1 MIRKSNK
8 FRSPMNVALLVLGLS
23 AAAHGQSAPQ
33 NVKEVQAI
41 LDRLDQLEKDN
52 QALLQEVRAL
62 RQEVS
67 GLHAPEPATTPSQT
81 ADERQAVEE
90 NRIDELAQTKV
101 EASQK
106 FPIRIAGMAL
116 FNASVNGRFN
126 GNAENP
132 LVASPTPGEMTGDGT
147 LRQSTLGLL
156 FNGPQTFLDA
166 KISGSIYM
174 DFFAGGASSLDHL
187 VRLRTAAINI
197 DWKNTSVMFGQDK
210 PIISPRD
217 PDSLAQVG
225 YSPLT
230 GAGNL
235 WLWQPQARVEQ
246 RFSLGENS
254 GLRAQAGVVVTSSL
268 DYPSDPTNPIVYSG
282 YTGTSSQ
289 QEYSR
294 PGAEA
299 RLELWHRWSDTG
311 RVELAGGYHFN
322 QNRVVETLVP
332 SEVYS
337 FDWFLRPISKLEFS
351 GMFFRGQ
358 NVATLG
364 GLPQGFMVQPYGEA
378 MAVHST
384 GGWAQIRVPITA
396 RLAWDLYG
404 GQQDDRNSDLAYQY
418 IGKNQGYFSNL
429 MYRIAP
435 NVIVSLEGGQV
446 RTTYVG
452 LGNRLNDHYDLA
464 VAYLF

>member
-1 MIRKSNK
+1 MS
-8 FRSPMNVALLVLGLS
+8 MGAY
-23 AAAHGQSAPQ
+23 AQSAPQ
-33 NVKEVQAI
+33 VQAI

-52 QALLQEVRAL
+52 QALLEEVRAL

-67 GLHAPEPATTPSQT
+67 VLHAPATSQT
-81 ADERQAVEE
+81 ADERQAVDE
-90 NRIDELAQTKV
+90 NRVDEMAQTKV

-106 FPIRIAGMAL
+106 FPIRITGMAL

-126 GNAENP
+126 GNMENP
-132 LVASPTPGEMTGDGT
+132 LVASSTPGEMTGDGT
-147 LRQSTLGLL
+147 LRQTTLGLL
-156 FNGPQTFLDA
+156 FNGPQTFWNG

-174 DFFAGGASSLDHL
+174 DFFGGSTATLDHL

-210 PIISPRD
+210 PLISPRD
-217 PDSLAQVG
+217 PNSLAQVG

-230 GAGNL
+230 AEGNL
-235 WLWQPQARVEQ
+235 WLWLPQARVEQ

-254 GLRAQAGVVVTSSL
+254 GLRAQASVIDPSSL
-268 DYPSDPTNPIVYSG
+268 DYPSDTNNLTVYSG
-282 YTGTSSQ
+282 TSIP

-311 RVELAGGYHFN
+311 RLEMAGGYHFN
-322 QNRVVETLVP
+322 QNRVGETLVP
-332 SEVYS
+332 SEIYS
-337 FDWFLRPISKLEFS
+337 FDWFLRPISRLEFS
-351 GMFFRGQ
+351 GMIFHGQ

-364 GLPQGFMVQPYGEA
+364 SLPQGFLATSYGEVN
-378 MAVHST
+378 AVHST
-384 GGWAQIRVPITA
+384 GGWAQIRVPITT
-396 RLAWDLYG
+396 RLAWDVYG
-404 GQQDDRNSDLAYQY
+404 GQQDDRNSDLSFGY

-446 RTTYVG
+446 RTTYLG

>member
-1 MIRKSNK
+1 MVKVR
-8 FRSPMNVALLVLGLS
+8 PD
-23 AAAHGQSAPQ
+23 AA
-33 NVKEVQAI
+33 EVQAI

-52 QALLQEVRAL
+52 QALLEEVRAL

-67 GLHAPEPATTPSQT
+67 GLHAPEPGTAPSQT

-106 FPIRIAGMAL
+106 FPIRITGMAL

-126 GNAENP
+126 GNMENP

-156 FNGPQTFLDA
+156 FNGPQTFWNA

-174 DFFAGGASSLDHL
+174 DFFGGSTSSLDHL

-210 PIISPRD
+210 PLISPRD

-254 GLRAQAGVVVTSSL
+254 GLRAQAGVIVTSSL
-268 DYPSDPTNPIVYSG
+268 DYPANSPIPLSIPAIPGLRRSRNTPGRAPKRAWSCGIVGATPAASSLRAAI
-282 YTGTSSQ
+282 TSIKTAS
-289 QEYSR
+289 SK
-294 PGAEA
+294 
-299 RLELWHRWSDTG
+299 
-311 RVELAGGYHFN
+311 
-322 QNRVVETLVP
+322 P
-332 SEVYS
+332 S
-337 FDWFLRPISKLEFS
+337 FLRRSI
-351 GMFFRGQ
+351 R
-358 NVATLG
+358 
-364 GLPQGFMVQPYGEA
+364 
-378 MAVHST
+378 ST
-384 GGWAQIRVPITA
+384 GSCGRFRNWSFRECFFTA
-396 RLAWDLYG
+396 RT
-404 GQQDDRNSDLAYQY
+404 S
-418 IGKNQGYFSNL
+418 
-429 MYRIAP
+429 AP
-435 NVIVSLEGGQV
+435 WARCRKGSSCEPIM
-446 RTTYVG
+446 
-452 LGNRLNDHYDLA
+452 A
-464 VAYLF
+464 K

>member
-1 MIRKSNK
+1 
-8 FRSPMNVALLVLGLS
+8 MNLAWLVLAMS
-23 AAAHGQSAPQ
+23 AAAFGQSTPQ
-33 NVKEVQAI
+33 DAKAVQAI

-67 GLHAPEPATTPSQT
+67 GLHAPDPGTAPSQT
-81 ADERQAVEE
+81 ADERQAVAE

-101 EASQK
+101 ESSQK
-106 FPIRIAGMAL
+106 FPIRITGMAL

-126 GNAENP
+126 GNMENP
-132 LVASPTPGEMTGDGT
+132 LVASSTPGEMTGDGT
-147 LRQSTLGLL
+147 LRQTTLGLL
-156 FNGPQTFLDA
+156 FNGPQTFLNA

-174 DFFAGGASSLDHL
+174 DFFGGSTSSLDHL
-187 VRLRTAAINI
+187 VRLRTAAIDI

-210 PIISPRD
+210 PLISPRD

-246 RFSLGENS
+246 RFSLGESS
-254 GLRAQAGVVVTSSL
+254 GLRAQAGVFITSSL
-268 DYPSDPTNPIVYSG
+268 DYPSNPTNPTVYVATPSE
-282 YTGTSSQ
+282 

-322 QNRVVETLVP
+322 QNRVLEILVP

-351 GMFFRGQ
+351 GMFFHGQ
-358 NVATLG
+358 NVGTLG
-364 GLPQGFMVQPYGEA
+364 ALPQGFIANPFGEVR
-378 MAVHST
+378 AVHST

-404 GQQDDRNSDLAYQY
+404 GQQDDRNSDLAYDY

-446 RTTYVG
+446 RTTYLG